1 MRTIVTKMKHHEAKA
16 TTIRASSE
24 KCHVTITRGL
34 DDYATAHIRAVKA
47 LFSKYGWTMQRMYGN
62 EYGDFTVVWV
72 PVNKE
77 LKIG

>member
-1 MRTIVTKMKHHEAKA
+1 MRTIVTKMTQHETKP

-47 LFSKYGWTMQRMYGN
+47 LFAKYGWGKQRMYGN
-62 EYGDFTVVWV
+62 ELGDKIVWV

-77 LKIG
+77 LKI

>member
-1 MRTIVTKMKHHEAKA
+1 MRTIVTKMKHYEDKP

-47 LFSKYGWTMQRMYGN
+47 LFAKYGWSKQRMYGN
-62 EYGDFTVVWV
+62 ELGDKIVWV
-72 PVNKE
+72 PVNK
-77 LKIG
+77 